1 MIYLLTGRN
10 IHLKLTAMKRMVV
23 LILLATFS
31 VAVFAQ
37 DPVALGELKVTP
49 PRFAGIDN
57 VVPFLKNMETQSMG
71 DYVSENFHYPDQM
84 DMNIDEG
91 TVIVQF
97 KILPTGKLA
106 DFQVINSVSPEVDAE
121 VLRVLESTN
130 GMWIPG
136 TSDGKPV
143 AMKREFALL
152 VKLGGSKESAEAKD
166 FVEIARSSFSKGCTL
181 FLDRNKPQRA
191 LKHYDKGIRY
201 RPNDKALLY
210 MRGLCR
216 YQAGNEEGARTDWH
230 RLRDLGGADYESFYL
245 AEAARELKGYEEMV
259 QILKDQE

>member
-1 MIYLLTGRN
+1 
-10 IHLKLTAMKRMVV
+10 MKRIVV
-23 LILLATFS
+23 LILLAMFS

-57 VVPFLKNMETQSMG
+57 VVPFLKNLETQSMA
-71 DYVSENFHYPDQM
+71 DYVSENFQYPDKM

-91 TVIVQF
+91 TVIVRF
-97 KILPTGKLA
+97 RILSSGKLA
-106 DFQVINSVSPEVDAE
+106 DFQIVNSVSPEVDAE
-121 VLRVLESTN
+121 VLRVLKSTN

-143 AMKREFALL
+143 PMNREFALV
-152 VKLGGSKESAEAKD
+152 VKLGGTEESAKEKD
-166 FVEIARSSFSKGCTL
+166 FVEIARSSFRKGCTI
-181 FLDRNKPQRA
+181 FLDKNKPRRA

-216 YQAGNEEGARTDWH
+216 YQVGNEEGARTDWH

-245 AEAARELKGYEEMV
+245 AEAAWELKGYEEMV
-259 QILKDQE
+259 QILKDEE